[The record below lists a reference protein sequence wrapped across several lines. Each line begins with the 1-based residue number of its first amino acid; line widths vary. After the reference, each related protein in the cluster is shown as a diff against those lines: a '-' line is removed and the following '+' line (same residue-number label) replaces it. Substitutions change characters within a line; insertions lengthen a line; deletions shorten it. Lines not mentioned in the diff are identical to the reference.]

1 MLSLS
6 SAPLRE
12 GSLAVAS
19 QPTLGRRRIDST
31 PPLPWR
37 GWRRRGA
44 VRPLKAGRSVQSPGD
59 LSNPD
64 TQQQVLEGGPPSAR
78 ALAIQVGATFT
89 EGWDIVDVTGTR
101 PVRIVD
107 ITFPDTD
114 PGLTHLPD
122 PLLAGPDRGPASIQY
137 FPTFPPARWSGIDPS
152 TVEPAIGAVLDP
164 VADPEGNGWE
174 LLLGARPE
182 TAGNHWRR
190 GARIH
195 YEVLDRQGQPVGG
208 VQALDLESDLY
219 ICATIGKPRG
229 SADCD
234 FPDDYSLSDTYP
246 D

>member
-1 MLSLS
+1 MVDIHGGQRVTRGKTAVFSGGFTLAGLTL
-6 SAPLRE
+6 AAVTAVA
-12 GSLAVAS
+12 GSLLA
-19 QPTLGRRRIDST
+19 GCST
-31 PPLPWR
+31 T
-37 GWRRRGA
+37 GNA
-44 VRPLKAGRSVQSPGD
+44 DD

-78 ALAIQVGATFT
+78 ALAIQVGGTFT